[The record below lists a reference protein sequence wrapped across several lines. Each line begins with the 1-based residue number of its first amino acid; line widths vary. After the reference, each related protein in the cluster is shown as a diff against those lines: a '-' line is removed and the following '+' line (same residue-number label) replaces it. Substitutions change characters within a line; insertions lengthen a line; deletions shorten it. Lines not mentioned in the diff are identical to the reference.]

1 MSWAGPFQYDI
12 GKSRNAQQVPAEVVF
27 DDQVP
32 TLLCLS
38 HLRWSFVYQRPQ
50 HLMSRF
56 ARDYNVLFHE
66 EPIPTEDAEPWL
78 EVRPEENGVQV
89 LIPRLPAGCEGEDA
103 TRVQRQ
109 LLDGYLEKLGVSD
122 LLLWYYTPMSL
133 AFSDHLAPG
142 LIVYDCMDELSA
154 FRGAPPELVEAI
166 CVSPGICP
174 N

>member
-1 MSWAGPFQYDI
+1 MSWAGLFQYDI

-89 LIPRLPAGCEGEDA
+89 LILRLPAGCEGRMRPACSASCWMA
-103 TRVQRQ
+103 TW
-109 LLDGYLEKLGVSD
+109 KN
-122 LLLWYYTPMSL
+122 
-133 AFSDHLAPG
+133 
-142 LIVYDCMDELSA
+142 SA
-154 FRGAPPELVEAI
+154 SATCCSGTTRR
-166 CVSPGICP
+166 
-174 N
+174 

>member
-89 LIPRLPAGCEGEDA
+89 LIPRLPAGCWLGRLIEREVGPHTRPMFEIDFAEALLPAVTALLEQYRDGLPVLLHPELDNEVEGHTTAARWLGEP
-103 TRVQRQ
+103 
-109 LLDGYLEKLGVSD
+109 LPLKLHT
-122 LLLWYYTPMSL
+122 L
-133 AFSDHLAPG
+133 
-142 LIVYDCMDELSA
+142 
-154 FRGAPPELVEAI
+154 RGA
-166 CVSPGICP
+166 
-174 N
+174 